1 MTERAENNT
10 NGIDDPSAATDLQ
23 ALPHHP
29 VPPPGQMDLDEEGP
43 DDPTEFEELED
54 APEDGWLDDADAID
68 TSGIWLPP
76 STPGVLANSSSWRWA
91 IAFAVIAMLLAL
103 VCFIVF
109 WGLTHS
115 SWWY

>member
-1 MTERAENNT
+1 MSERAEKSA
-10 NGIDDPSAATDLQ
+10 DPIEDPPPAADSRT
-23 ALPHHP
+23 LPHHP
-29 VPPPGQMDLDEEGP
+29 VPPPDQIDLDEEGP
-43 DDPTEFEELED
+43 GDPTGFEELGGGPKD
-54 APEDGWLDDADAID
+54 AWLDAADAVKAPG
-68 TSGIWLPP
+68 TWLPP
-76 STPGVLANSSSWRWA
+76 SARGALADSSSWRWA